1 MTTSQFWLLFFIYVD
16 VVFMYNKTTIRE
28 ISVWDKNCLIMTI
41 QI

>member
-1 MTTSQFWLLFFIYVD
+1 MVYTMVIFIYVD

-28 ISVWDKNCLIMTI
+28 ISLWDKNCLIMTI